1 MLCNSRRTSAERD
14 TVKSSVADRRLW
26 NLGETRHNGFEGA
39 DLGIPEKVTL
49 VHSQQHQSSWLF
61 DVRKLGGNDLVWGVV
76 AVVRVCSDG

>member
-39 DLGIPEKVTL
+39 DLGIPEKVSL
-49 VHSQQHQSSWLF
+49 VQHQQHQSWLF
-61 DVRKLGGNDLVWGVV
+61 GVSKLGGNDLVWGVV